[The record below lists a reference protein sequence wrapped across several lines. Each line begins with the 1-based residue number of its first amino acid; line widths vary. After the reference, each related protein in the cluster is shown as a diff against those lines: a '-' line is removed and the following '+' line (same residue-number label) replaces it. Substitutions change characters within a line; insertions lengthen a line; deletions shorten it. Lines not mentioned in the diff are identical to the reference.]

1 MARYKLRFKRSVA
14 KDLRSIPNK
23 DVQRILKRIEQ
34 LADDPRGVGCSKLS
48 GQQVYRVRVAAYR
61 VVYEIIDDVLLI
73 QIIRVA
79 HRARVYR

>member
-48 GQQVYRVRVAAYR
+48 GQQVYRVRAAVYR
-61 VVYEIIDDVLLI
+61 VVYEIIDDILLI

>member
-1 MARYKLRFKRSVA
+1 MARYKLCFKRSVA

-48 GQQVYRVRVAAYR
+48 GQQVYRVRVAVYR
-61 VVYEIIDDVLLI
+61 VVYEIIDDILLI